1 MNKKITRILIIA
13 ISFIILISIKSYGAV
28 AITKGTSVF
37 TDRSISDFY
46 DMCKEMK
53 DVGQG
58 LEGTTVDPHMATNKE
73 WATVSYFSNSNYGTA
88 TVGKNTGIEVTIDE
102 ATYQSTNGN
111 ATGVMDWGKTITMT
125 AGILS
130 QYTDIQETDTVYT
143 NGKSIIENATNSQYV
158 DIVDQVDY
166 NSIARNGWYNSQYR
180 MENSL
185 SYPYS
190 VRFGLFG
197 FNVGIG
203 QGTNYYGY
211 NSTTGAPNANATF
224 RPIIFN

>member
-53 DVGQG
+53 DAGQG

-130 QYTDIQETDTVYT
+130 QYTDIQETD
-143 NGKSIIENATNSQYV
+143 NRKCNK
-158 DIVDQVDY
+158 
-166 NSIARNGWYNSQYR
+166 
-180 MENSL
+180 
-185 SYPYS
+185 
-190 VRFGLFG
+190 
-197 FNVGIG
+197 
-203 QGTNYYGY
+203 
-211 NSTTGAPNANATF
+211 
-224 RPIIFN
+224 

>member
-53 DVGQG
+53 DAGQG

-88 TVGKNTGIEVTIDE
+88 TVGKNTGIDVTIDE
-102 ATYQSTNGN
+102 VTYQSTNGN
-111 ATGVMDWGKTITMT
+111 ATGVMDWGKNVTMT
-125 AGILS
+125 AGVIS

-143 NGKSIIENATNSQYV
+143 NGKSIIENATNSKYV
-158 DIVDQVDY
+158 DIVGQVSS
-166 NSIARNGWYNSQYR
+166 NSIAKNGWYDSWNYAGTIIS
-180 MENSL
+180 S
-185 SYPYS
+185 PYT
-190 VRFGLFG
+190 VRSGLFG
-197 FNVGIG
+197 LSVG
-203 QGTNYYGY
+203 NGY
-211 NSTTGAPNANATF
+211 DWM
-224 RPIIFN
+224 RR